1 MDELLKKIMPS
12 LVLAAV
18 LSLATAIW
26 RFESVAGEVKELKED
41 IEEHYTK
48 KQEFVVVKNDL
59 KHIKE
64 KQIEIKENVKLI
76 LEAVRK

>member
-1 MDELLKKIMPS
+1 MDELIKKVMPS

-18 LSLATAIW
+18 VSLVTAIW
-26 RFESVAGEVKELKED
+26 RFESVASEVKDIKED
-41 IEEHYTK
+41 MEKHYTK

-64 KQIEIKENVKLI
+64 DQKEVKQKVNLI
-76 LEAVRK
+76 LEAVRR

>member
-1 MDELLKKIMPS
+1 MDDLLKKIMPS
-12 LVLAAV
+12 LVLAAI
-18 LSLATAIW
+18 LSLFTAIW

-41 IEEHYTK
+41 VKEHYTK

-64 KQIEIKENVKLI
+64 KQERMDHKVDVI